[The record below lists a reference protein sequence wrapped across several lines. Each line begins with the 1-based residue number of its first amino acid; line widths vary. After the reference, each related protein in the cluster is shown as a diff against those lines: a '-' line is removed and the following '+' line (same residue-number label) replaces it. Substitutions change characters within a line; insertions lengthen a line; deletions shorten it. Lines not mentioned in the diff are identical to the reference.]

1 MFKFKI
7 LYLITVVRCDGVE
20 LNVCCNNTKFLLLIV
35 KLINFLLTFKVTN
48 PIQGCYSSLYFCTQ
62 HNFVQC
68 LVFRVQRV
76 HTDCSLFVCNHTWWY
91 EILLSIN
98 CKYHHRATDCL
109 LQCIYF
115 QIFGGKCWELKLLQ
129 FILEL
134 QQQPAI
140 RLKVWLCQTKWYF
153 LSWGQLIESSTFNLF
168 AKI

>member
-68 LVFRVQRV
+68 LVFRVQR
-76 HTDCSLFVCNHTWWY
+76 T
-91 EILLSIN
+91 
-98 CKYHHRATDCL
+98 
-109 LQCIYF
+109 
-115 QIFGGKCWELKLLQ
+115 QIAPF
-129 FILEL
+129 
-134 QQQPAI
+134 
-140 RLKVWLCQTKWYF
+140 
-153 LSWGQLIESSTFNLF
+153 LF
-168 AKI
+168 AIIHDGMKYYFP

>member
-1 MFKFKI
+1 M
-7 LYLITVVRCDGVE
+7 RCDGVE

-68 LVFRVQRV
+68 LVFRVQR
-76 HTDCSLFVCNHTWWY
+76 TQIAPFFFCNHTWWY

-115 QIFGGKCWELKLLQ
+115 QIFGGKCWELKL
-129 FILEL
+129 F
-134 QQQPAI
+134 AI
-140 RLKVWLCQTKWYF
+140 YF
-153 LSWGQLIESSTFNLF
+153 GATAAACHQIEGVIVSNQVIFSVLRTTHRIFNIQLICQN
-168 AKI
+168 IN